1 MQLINLRTFIT
12 VSKTGGFHAA
22 AERLNITQAAV
33 SARIRALED
42 QLGQR
47 LFDRGRRG
55 ASLTVAGREFLP
67 HAENISHTWDHA
79 RSMLGAP
86 VSRPV
91 PLRIGSQFST
101 WAQLVLDWAGW
112 IINALPETE
121 LYLDFDFSRDMLNA
135 MQKGELDI
143 AISSTLT
150 PTQGM
155 RSLALTDETL
165 VLVASRP
172 TILGDEQMPPYIQ
185 MDWGPQF
192 NSEVARLEN
201 HLPHSRLS
209 IGNGEMGLRYVLEH
223 DCCGYFPLR
232 TIRAL
237 MQQNRLYRVKRA
249 PRFPFS
255 GQVIYSEDNPN
266 RLFIERAIDWLKGI
280 EPNPAIR
287 DAE

>member
-1 MQLINLRTFIT
+1 MQLVHLRTFIT
-12 VSKTGGFHAA
+12 VSRTCGFHAA

-33 SARIRALED
+33 SARIRVLED

-47 LFDRGRRG
+47 LFDRGRKG
-55 ASLTVAGREFLP
+55 ATLTTAGREFLP
-67 HAENISHTWDHA
+67 YAENISRTWDHA

-91 PLRIGSQFST
+91 PIRIGSQFST

-112 IINALPETE
+112 ITNSLPETE
-121 LYLDFDFSRDMLNA
+121 LILDFDFSKDMLIAVQN
-135 MQKGELDI
+135 GELDVI
-143 AISSTLT
+143 ITSAPT
-150 PTQGM
+150 PVHGM
-155 RSLALTDETL
+155 RSLALPDETL
-165 VLVASRP
+165 VLVARRP
-172 TILGDEQMPPYIQ
+172 AILNDERMPPYIQ

-209 IGNGEMGLRYVLEH
+209 IGNGEMGLHYVLEH
-223 DCCGYFPLR
+223 DSCGYFPHR
-232 TIRAL
+232 TIRTL
-237 MQQNRLYRVKRA
+237 LQQNRLYRVKRA

-255 GQVIYSEDNPN
+255 GHVVYNEDNPN

-280 EPNPAIR
+280 EVDR
-287 DAE
+287 GDMRK